1 MDNLTEKITL
11 DGDRSF
17 DFSCSIQVGN
27 KFIQLTQSAILYL
40 EIRESIFNGFPEGM
54 LLIDNNTGGADSVFV
69 FNGDNITDLLLI
81 YLAPAE
87 VDDNDNY
94 KIKEVFTI
102 YKVEDVPVGEYPQ
115 GAKKLFFRNTLANEL
130 RVKKNTIT
138 VEDFDP
144 FDDSSG
150 LTDNQRSF
158 KTGTI
163 LKKLFGKDNNKPDE
177 MPRTG
182 DFQIDENE
190 WDEGKYSLFPNWCPG
205 TETLYE
211 SIQKVYLKHIS
222 AEEPYDKCYLKYNR
236 FDKKLSLVPLN
247 KLLLKNKTDSQNY
260 FIENLVLGT
269 FNSGSDPDKEEVSS
283 PGVPLPVVNSS
294 DTLLDISNIRAFK
307 FFDLSSDILEK
318 DLVITIPP
326 VIDFNNTTRFNLG
339 ESDVKRAHDFFVKY
353 YVEEPFNHKVTSGN
367 ALPSLI
373 WANVRKKITTQY
385 NKVLVTPFKSW
396 DHAFDVEVMAN
407 LLNVFTFKGLN
418 CTFSLRG
425 ATHRTIGKFVD
436 IEQKDTFITNK
447 FAKVPGRWLVTE
459 CSHIIIKDKYW
470 NNLKCVKTYRNF

>member
-1 MDNLTEKITL
+1 MSDLIEKITL

-17 DFSCSIQVGN
+17 DFTCSIQVGN
-27 KFIQLTQSAILYL
+27 SFVQLTQSSILYL

-54 LLIDNNTGGADSVFV
+54 MLIDNNTGSADSVFV
-69 FNGDNITDLLLI
+69 FSGDNTTDLLII
-81 YLAPAE
+81 YLAPSE
-87 VDDNDNY
+87 VKDDDSF

-102 YKVEDVPVGEYPQ
+102 YKVEDMPVGEYPQ
-115 GAKKLFFRNTLANEL
+115 GAKKIFFRNTFANEL

-138 VEDFDP
+138 VEDFYP
-144 FDDSSG
+144 FDGISN
-150 LTDNQRSF
+150 LTDNERSI

-163 LKKLFGKDNNKPDE
+163 LKKLLGKDNNTPDG

-182 DFQIDENE
+182 DFKIDDNE
-190 WDEGKYSLFPNWCPG
+190 WDEGKYSIFPNWCPG

-222 AEEPYDKCYLKYNR
+222 ADEPYDKCYLKYNR
-236 FDKKLSLVPLN
+236 FDKKLSLVPIN

-269 FNSGSDPDKEEVSS
+269 FNTGTVEEEEVN
-283 PGVPLPVVNSS
+283 PAGVQLPIVSTS

-326 VIDFNNTTRFNLG
+326 VLDFNNTSRFNLG
-339 ESDVKRAHDFFVKY
+339 EQDVKKAYDFFVNY
-353 YVEEPFNHKVTSGN
+353 YVREPFNHMVDKNN

-373 WANVRKKITTQY
+373 WANIRKKITTQY

-396 DHAFDVEVMAN
+396 DHAYDVEVIAN
-407 LLNVFTFKGLN
+407 LLNVFMFKGLS

-436 IEQKDTFITNK
+436 IEQKDTYVTNK

-459 CSHIIIKDKYW
+459 CTHIIIKDKYW